1 MNPPIRPQPSLPLWG
16 RAGEGA
22 RSRPTESAASI
33 GLWVLI
39 GVSCTLFA
47 LFVAAYVMRM
57 EGDDWSP
64 LALPWQLALSTTLL
78 AGTSA
83 ALQRC
88 GHAWRHAEPQTA
100 QHWYRAAGVLAL
112 AFLAVQGWAWQS
124 LLAQQV
130 RPTGNPAASFFYLLT
145 ALHALHVVGGLVG
158 WTWGGRDTA
167 RRVSRVARWWHVLL
181 GLWLL
186 LYATLEGLTP
196 ALVQWICGTQ

>member
-1 MNPPIRPQPSLPLWG
+1 MNPATTWRTPASGSP
-16 RAGEGA
+16 
-22 RSRPTESAASI
+22 SAASI

-57 EGDDWSP
+57 ESDDWSP

-78 AGTSA
+78 ASTSA

-88 GHAWRHAEPQTA
+88 GHAWRHAEPRAA

-145 ALHALHVVGGLVG
+145 ALHALHVLGGLAG
-158 WTWGGRDTA
+158 WAWGARDTA
-167 RRVSRVARWWHVLL
+167 RRVPRVARWWHVLL

-196 ALVQWICGTQ
+196 ALVQWLCGG